1 MGISAQPPHV
11 FARPAEFRLHST
23 ARVPYSLDQAELRPG
38 EPLEVMFRDGL
49 IEIEPAPREVRIK
62 AHHGFRVAE
71 PVDSSEILEE
81 KTVRKIRDRTRS
93 RRKSR

>member
-1 MGISAQPPHV
+1 MNNAMKSTIDSAG
-11 FARPAEFRLHST
+11 RLVLPK
-23 ARVPYSLDQAELRPG
+23 AIRDEAGLRPG
-38 EPLEVMFRDGL
+38 EPLEVVFRDGL